1 MTLSDIAVRRPVL
14 AAVASLLILV
24 FGLAAVQNIP
34 VRELPDVD
42 NAVVTITTEYRGAAP
57 EVIDTDI
64 TETLE
69 GAVAAITGLR
79 SISSESRQGRSR
91 ITLEFET
98 SRDLDNAANKP
109 ALILCIGA
117 RLHAL

>member
-1 MTLSDIAVRRPVL
+1 MTISDIAVRRPVL

-24 FGLAAVQNIP
+24 FGLASVQSIP

-42 NAVVTITTEYRGAAP
+42 NAVVTVTTEYRGAAP

-79 SISSESRQGRSR
+79 SIS
-91 ITLEFET
+91 
-98 SRDLDNAANKP
+98 
-109 ALILCIGA
+109 
-117 RLHAL
+117 